1 MRISICYLNLKTY
14 RTTKL
19 IQGYSQAAE
28 NNKAPIADIMGR
40 HLPPNASILEIGSG
54 TGQHAVH
61 MSNTF
66 PGITWLPSEREV
78 VIPILRANLAYYGSN
93 NIQPA
98 LTLDLA
104 DHTWSGDAVHAVY
117 AANVMHIVSESLG
130 ERLVQLAAEALKP
143 SGLLMLYGPY
153 KYDGQFTTE
162 SNAAFDQWLKDRDP
176 TSGIR
181 DFEAVTATAK
191 CAGMTLTQDY
201 AMPANNQML
210 IFQHA

>member
-1 MRISICYLNLKTY
+1 M
-14 RTTKL
+14 
-19 IQGYSQAAE
+19 QGYSQAAE
-28 NNKAPIADIMGR
+28 NNKAPIAHIMSR

-54 TGQHAVH
+54 AGQHALH

-78 VIPILRANLAYYGSN
+78 VVPILRANLAHYGPN
-93 NIQPA
+93 NIQPP
-98 LTLDLA
+98 LVLDLT
-104 DHTWSGDAVHAVY
+104 DFTWSGDPVDAVY

-130 ERLVQLAAEALKP
+130 ERLVQVAADALRS

-153 KYDGQFTTE
+153 KYNGQFTTE

-176 TSGIR
+176 ASGVR
-181 DFEAVTATAK
+181 DFEAVTATAQ
-191 CAGMTLTQDY
+191 CSGLTLTQDY

-210 IFQHA
+210 IFERA